1 MDLVVFE
8 NNKPY
13 IIDEIREG
21 RFDYIELASH
31 VAETKFFQFL
41 FDRGVVEKLAR
52 HYPSPRRRH
61 HVPLWM
67 YVPSQ
72 LSLRLHGSH
81 RFHSYPLIIRG
92 GGLIEALGRE
102 VARRE
107 VDPETGDVSICC
119 AGFNGRNLGPRS
131 TPCDQ
136 DTLRKL
142 ARLQQEASCS

>member
-13 IIDEIREG
+13 IIDEFREG
-21 RFDYIELASH
+21 RFDYIELASD

-67 YVPSQ
+67 GPVSCRCDCTAPTV
-72 LSLRLHGSH
+72 
-81 RFHSYPLIIRG
+81 FTAIR
-92 GGLIEALGRE
+92 
-102 VARRE
+102 
-107 VDPETGDVSICC
+107 
-119 AGFNGRNLGPRS
+119 
-131 TPCDQ
+131 
-136 DTLRKL
+136 
-142 ARLQQEASCS
+142 